1 MSIMGYDRQMT
12 QEAIPAASTKPV
24 DGGPAEPAGLRSST
38 GYLLARLG
46 AESRRR
52 WARMLADHGLTPHHF
67 GVLMT
72 LDHLGVTHQRRLSE
86 LVGVDP
92 RNAVPLIDLLEQ
104 RGLIQRTSDPGDRRR
119 RAIALTPPGQA
130 MLHQLRQAADAVEAD
145 LLKDLDDRQ
154 QATLHRLL
162 LTLFEATIGQAPPG

>member
-1 MSIMGYDRQMT
+1 MSIMGYDRVVA
-12 QEAIPAASTKPV
+12 QEATPAASAKPGA
-24 DGGPAEPAGLRSST
+24 GGLAEPAGLRSST

-72 LDHLGVTHQRRLSE
+72 LDHLGTAHQRRLSE

-92 RNAVPLIDLLEQ
+92 RNAVPILDLLHQ
-104 RGLIQRTSDPGDRRR
+104 RGLIQRTGDPADRRR
-119 RAIALTPPGQA
+119 RAIALTPAGQR
-130 MLHQLRQAADAVEAD
+130 LLNQLRQAADAIEAD
-145 LLKDLDDRQ
+145 MLKDLDDHQ

-162 LTLFEATIGQAPPG
+162 LTLFEATIGQSRLG

>member
-1 MSIMGYDRQMT
+1 MSMMRYDRAVA
-12 QEAIPAASTKPV
+12 QEATTAVSAKPGP
-24 DGGPAEPAGLRSST
+24 GGLAEPADLRSST

-67 GVLMT
+67 GMLMT

-92 RNAVPLIDLLEQ
+92 RNAVPLIDLLNQ
-104 RGLIQRTSDPGDRRR
+104 RGLIQRTGDPADRRR
-119 RAIALTPPGQA
+119 RAIALTPAGQR
-130 MLHQLRQAADAVEAD
+130 MLNDLRQAADAIEAD
-145 LLKDLDDRQ
+145 MLKGLDDHQ
-154 QATLHRLL
+154 QAILHRLL
-162 LTLFEATIGQAPPG
+162 LTLFEETIGQ

>member
-1 MSIMGYDRQMT
+1 MSIMRYDRAMA
-12 QEAIPAASTKPV
+12 QEAIPAASAKPAG
-24 DGGPAEPAGLRSST
+24 GGPAAPADLTSSS

-72 LDHLGVTHQRRLSE
+72 LDHLGVAHQRRLSE

-92 RNAVPLIDLLEQ
+92 RNAVPLIDLLHQ
-104 RGLIQRTSDPGDRRR
+104 RGLIRRTSDPADRRR
-119 RAIALTPPGQA
+119 RAIRLTPAGQR
-130 MLHQLRQAADAVEAD
+130 LLNQLRQAADAVEGD
-145 LLKDLDDRQ
+145 MLKGLDDHQ
-154 QATLHRLL
+154 QAILHRLL
-162 LTLFEATIGQAPPG
+162 LTLFETTIGQ

>member
-1 MSIMGYDRQMT
+1 MSIMGYDPAMA
-12 QEAIPAASTKPV
+12 QEAIPAATAKPGA
-24 DGGPAEPAGLRSST
+24 GGPAEPAGLRSST

-92 RNAVPLIDLLEQ
+92 RNAVPLIDLLHQ
-104 RGLIQRTSDPGDRRR
+104 RGLIERTDDPADRRR
-119 RAIALTPPGQA
+119 RAVRLTPAGQR
-130 MLHQLRQAADAVEAD
+130 LLNELRQAADAVEGD
-145 LLKDLDDRQ
+145 MLKGLDDHQ
-154 QATLHRLL
+154 QAILHRLL
-162 LTLFEATIGQAPPG
+162 LTLFEATIGH